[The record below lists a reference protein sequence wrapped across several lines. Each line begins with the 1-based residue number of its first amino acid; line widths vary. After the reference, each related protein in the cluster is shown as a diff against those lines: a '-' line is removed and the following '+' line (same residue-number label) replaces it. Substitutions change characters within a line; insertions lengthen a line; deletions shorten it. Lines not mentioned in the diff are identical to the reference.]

1 MPYVRQAQR
10 FAVDADTE
18 DLACTIMEIGG
29 LSPEK
34 MAGLV
39 NYAITRLLL
48 RTILQ
53 TVCYSNIALATGV
66 LENIKQEMYRRL
78 AAPYED
84 VKAEENG
91 DVYE

>member
-1 MPYVRQAQR
+1 MPYVRQLQR
-10 FAVDADTE
+10 FAVDADID
-18 DLACTIMEIGG
+18 DLACVIRRSCSGA
-29 LSPEK
+29 PEQ

-39 NYAITRLLL
+39 NYTVTRLLL
-48 RTILQ
+48 LTILQ

-84 VKAEENG
+84 TKIAENG